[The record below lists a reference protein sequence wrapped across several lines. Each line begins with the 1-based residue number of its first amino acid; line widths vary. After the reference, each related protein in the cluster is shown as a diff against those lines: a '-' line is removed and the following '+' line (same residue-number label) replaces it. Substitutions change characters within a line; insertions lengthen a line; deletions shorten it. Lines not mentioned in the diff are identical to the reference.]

1 MNEVINGVD
10 LGAWCS
16 AVWYVWRRM
25 AIVFFFWY
33 IVSAAATQLRAW
45 SLHMELEKI
54 TDEQSSVT
62 HAYQDAHPSYR
73 NKQTHWEV

>member
-1 MNEVINGVD
+1 MFGGVVRLTSND
-10 LGAWCS
+10 YCF
-16 AVWYVWRRM
+16 
-25 AIVFFFWY
+25 FFFWY